1 MATDTAASG
10 SAFEVGART
19 ILTGLGTPLV
29 MLLLLVMIV
38 LPLPPVALD
47 LLFTFNIALA
57 IIVLLAAIYAA
68 RPLEFAVFP
77 SVLLISTL
85 LRLGLNVAST
95 RVVLLEG
102 HTGTGAAGNVIEA
115 FGDFVVGGSYAV
127 GLVLFTILV
136 VINFVV
142 VTKGAG
148 RISEVTARFTL
159 DAMPGKQMAID
170 ADLNAGLIGQDDAL
184 RRRDEVTR
192 EADFYGAMDG
202 ASKFVRGDAIA
213 GILILLI
220 NILGGFAI
228 GTLQHDLSAGQAA
241 QNYVLLTI
249 GDGLVAQIPS
259 MLLSTA
265 AAIIVTRMSGTQD
278 MGAAVT
284 SQLTSNPRVLIVA
297 AGVIGLMGV
306 VPGMPNIVFLSVAA
320 LLGVL
325 AYFRVQS
332 NAQPVVE
339 EVEEFD
345 TAKPD
350 TLDLSWED
358 VNQVDEISLE
368 VGYRLI
374 PLVDKAQGGDL
385 LSRIKGVRKK
395 LSKELGFLINSVHIR
410 DDLELAP
417 NAYHIS
423 LHDVVAG
430 KGEVYPD
437 RELAINPGQ
446 GTSDLEGIQTKDP
459 TFGLDAV
466 WIDPSDRDEAQSRG
480 CIVVDSST
488 VIATHLS
495 QLLKNDAHK
504 LISQDDVQELL
515 DKLATTSPKLVENLV
530 PGLMTLADVT
540 RVMHNLLEEGIPIRD
555 IRTIVGALSEHHQG
569 SRTPDDLTRN
579 VRIAL
584 GPAIYQTVNGTEPE
598 LSVMVLDSRLEQML
612 MQAVASD
619 GGGIEPTLI
628 DGMIEQVGSVC
639 GTMEAAGTTPVLLVA
654 SNIRSFLSRLLRGR
668 MANFYILAYEEVPAD
683 KKVKVISTVGG
694 ASNNAAIADK

>member
-1 MATDTAASG
+1 MATNTAASG
-10 SAFEVGART
+10 SVFEVGARS

-115 FGDFVVGGSYAV
+115 FGDFVVGGNYAV
-127 GLVLFTILV
+127 GLVLFAILV

-148 RISEVTARFTL
+148 RIAEVTARFTL

-241 QNYVLLTI
+241 QNYILLTI

-332 NAQPVVE
+332 NAC
-339 EVEEFD
+339 
-345 TAKPD
+345 
-350 TLDLSWED
+350 
-358 VNQVDEISLE
+358 
-368 VGYRLI
+368 
-374 PLVDKAQGGDL
+374 L
-385 LSRIKGVRKK
+385 L
-395 LSKELGFLINSVHIR
+395 
-410 DDLELAP
+410 
-417 NAYHIS
+417 Y
-423 LHDVVAG
+423 
-430 KGEVYPD
+430 
-437 RELAINPGQ
+437 
-446 GTSDLEGIQTKDP
+446 
-459 TFGLDAV
+459 
-466 WIDPSDRDEAQSRG
+466 
-480 CIVVDSST
+480 
-488 VIATHLS
+488 
-495 QLLKNDAHK
+495 
-504 LISQDDVQELL
+504 
-515 DKLATTSPKLVENLV
+515 TSPS
-530 PGLMTLADVT
+530 P
-540 RVMHNLLEEGIPIRD
+540 RD
-555 IRTIVGALSEHHQG
+555 QRG
-569 SRTPDDLTRN
+569 SRMPSS
-579 VRIAL
+579 A
-584 GPAIYQTVNGTEPE
+584 
-598 LSVMVLDSRLEQML
+598 
-612 MQAVASD
+612 
-619 GGGIEPTLI
+619 
-628 DGMIEQVGSVC
+628 
-639 GTMEAAGTTPVLLVA
+639 
-654 SNIRSFLSRLLRGR
+654 
-668 MANFYILAYEEVPAD
+668 
-683 KKVKVISTVGG
+683 
-694 ASNNAAIADK
+694 